1 MRKSEHYLA
10 SMQAVIE
17 ANFLTTGQKI
27 EVLETLMDDQKLEL
41 WKEKEA
47 EK

>member
-17 ANFLTTGQKI
+17 ATFLTTGQKI
-27 EVLETLMDDQKLEL
+27 EVLETLMDDQKVEL
-41 WKEKEA
+41 WKEKGD